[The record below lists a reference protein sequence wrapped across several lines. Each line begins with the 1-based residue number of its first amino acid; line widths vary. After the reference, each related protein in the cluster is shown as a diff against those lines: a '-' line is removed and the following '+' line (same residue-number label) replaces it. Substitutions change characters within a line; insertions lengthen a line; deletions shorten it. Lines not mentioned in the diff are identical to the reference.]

1 MILSRLIIIIT
12 LLKINNL
19 KSFRRYTFFS
29 FQKGELYMK
38 GLKDMKIFMNRFI
51 KNITCIVEFVYLYVL
66 LSFIE
71 LQAALLKSL
80 QIK

>member
-1 MILSRLIIIIT
+1 
-12 LLKINNL
+12 
-19 KSFRRYTFFS
+19 
-29 FQKGELYMK
+29 MK

-71 LQAALLKSL
+71 LKAALLKSL

>member
-1 MILSRLIIIIT
+1 
-12 LLKINNL
+12 
-19 KSFRRYTFFS
+19 
-29 FQKGELYMK
+29 MK
-38 GLKDMKIFMNRFI
+38 GINDMRIFMNRVI
-51 KNITCIVEFVYLYVL
+51 KNITCIVEFVYLYIL

>member
-19 KSFRRYTFFS
+19 KSFRRYTFFN

-71 LQAALLKSL
+71 LKAALLKSL

>member
-1 MILSRLIIIIT
+1 
-12 LLKINNL
+12 
-19 KSFRRYTFFS
+19 
-29 FQKGELYMK
+29 MK
-38 GLKDMKIFMNRFI
+38 GINDMKIFMNRVI
-51 KNITCIVEFVYLYVL
+51 KNITCIVEFVYLYIL

>member
-1 MILSRLIIIIT
+1 M
-12 LLKINNL
+12 LKINNL
-19 KSFRRYTFFS
+19 KSFRRYTFFN
-29 FQKGELYMK
+29 FQKDELYMK